1 MTAVSFFLPRGTF
14 WTSPRPSL
22 RCCAAPPPSA
32 SPARCRSAPRAPRA
46 PRAPPVPPSP
56 GTSPDACGPWL
67 VAPAGARAP
76 ATARV
81 LTAPPAV
88 RARAGRGSFAG
99 CAPAGALMA
108 AMPKRAMALRGGAPA
123 KEGDAVPDVVFKAR
137 VRDEKVPRT
146 PPPCPLPRAPPL
158 VYRVAPP
165 HPVPWPRGTGA
176 PRARVGRR

>member
-1 MTAVSFFLPRGTF
+1 
-14 WTSPRPSL
+14 
-22 RCCAAPPPSA
+22 
-32 SPARCRSAPRAPRA
+32 
-46 PRAPPVPPSP
+46 
-56 GTSPDACGPWL
+56 
-67 VAPAGARAP
+67 
-76 ATARV
+76 
-81 LTAPPAV
+81 
-88 RARAGRGSFAG
+88 
-99 CAPAGALMA
+99 MA

-146 PPPCPLPRAPPL
+146 RPPCPLPRAPPL